1 MLSCAILK
9 VKQHCVNTV
18 EENNNKHK
26 TNKTKRVNKLIV
38 EKQEGDGVS
47 ETLSF
52 VLIRASLIF
61 PQRIRELKLGQWQ
74 RQKIEGA

>member
-9 VKQHCVNTV
+9 VKQHCVSTV
-18 EENNNKHK
+18 EENNNKNK
-26 TNKTKRVNKLIV
+26 TNKTKRVKKLIV

-52 VLIRASLIF
+52 VLIRASLIL
-61 PQRIRELKLGQWQ
+61 PPRISELKHGQ
-74 RQKIEGA
+74 

>member
-9 VKQHCVNTV
+9 VKQHCVSTV
-18 EENNNKHK
+18 EENNNKNK
-26 TNKTKRVNKLIV
+26 TNKTKRVKKLIV

-61 PQRIRELKLGQWQ
+61 PPRISELKHGQWQ
-74 RQKIEGA
+74 RRKIEGA